1 MLKSSFL
8 QPNILIVDD
17 VNFDLVMLTNTIHN
31 AGYVARPVS
40 SARQAVNAIEVL
52 VPDLMIMDISMP
64 EIDGYTFCSML
75 KKSATTRDIPVIF
88 VSALENPQDRIKGLK
103 AGAVDYITKPFD
115 PEELILRVGHHLKI
129 YKSQQELELYSKK
142 LNKIIN
148 EQIRKLF
155 DEQKNIIHAIIQL
168 VAKGHAE
175 VSKTMELVGK
185 NSRILALSLQM
196 SPKYKEQ
203 VTNRFIEAIELT
215 APLYDIGKTM
225 CYHNFNPY
233 QDASGRAGGAAEKDH
248 VMFGTEL
255 LEGIYKLNGSNEFL
269 GMALEIAKYYRE
281 NWDGT
286 GYLGLS
292 GTNIPFSARIVAVVH
307 MYTTLNRGDEPGWV
321 GCTRE
326 HRLNLV
332 NRGAATLYD
341 PDIVEVLNKVH
352 SQLLV

>member
-1 MLKSSFL
+1 VLKSSFL

-17 VNFDLVMLTNTIHN
+17 VNFDLVMLTNTIQT
-31 AGYVARPVS
+31 AGYIARPVS

-52 VPDLMIMDISMP
+52 VPDLMVMDISMP

-75 KKSATTRDIPVIF
+75 KKSAATRDIPVIF

-103 AGAVDYITKPFD
+103 VGAVDFITKPFD
-115 PEELILRVGHHLKI
+115 PEELVLRVGHHLKM
-129 YKSQQELELYSKK
+129 YKIQQELELYSKK

-155 DEQKNIIHAIIQL
+155 DEQKNIIRAMVQL
-168 VAKGHAE
+168 VAKEHGNI
-175 VSKTMELVGK
+175 SKTMELVGK

-215 APLYDIGKTM
+215 APLYDIGKVM
-225 CYHNFNPY
+225 CCHNFILG
-233 QDASGRAGGAAEKDH
+233 QEASGENVGTAEKEH
-248 VMFGTEL
+248 VVFGTEL
-255 LEGIYKLNGSNEFL
+255 LEDIYKLNGSNEFL
-269 GMALEIAKYYRE
+269 GMALEIAKYHRE
-281 NWDGT
+281 NWDGS

-307 MYTTLNRGDEPGWV
+307 MYTTLNRDEPGWV
-321 GCTRE
+321 GSTRGQ
-326 HRLNLV
+326 RLELV
-332 NRGAATLYD
+332 NKGAATLYD